1 MIATKYASILKR
13 FAAFL
18 VDLIICKIIVL
29 VLEAPFGLIYKPVE
43 FAGDIFGHLGIH
55 NPFDWFLGH
64 FPMWTPDFHGMLSG
78 WMFVVIYVLYF
89 AVFEGSW
96 RQATPGKMLMGIFV
110 TDLGGK
116 RISYHRALG
125 RSLGRV
131 LSVIICFIGFLVALF
146 TARSQ
151 ALHDI
156 LADTLVLEPEYGL
169 SAPRAQP
176 PGSTGEGGS
185 EAQTTGQD
193 KESPT
198 A

>member
-13 FAAFL
+13 FAAFF
-18 VDLIICKIIVL
+18 VDLIICKIIVI

-43 FAGDIFGHLGIH
+43 FFGDLFGRFGIY
-55 NPFDWFLGH
+55 NPFDWFLSH
-64 FPMWTPDFHGMLSG
+64 FPMWTPHFHDMFSG

-110 TDLGGK
+110 TGLNGK
-116 RISYHRALG
+116 RISYRRALA
-125 RSLGRV
+125 RSLGRI
-131 LSVIICFIGFLVALF
+131 LSMIICFIGFLVALF

-151 ALHDI
+151 ALHDL

-169 SAPRAQP
+169 SAPGTQP
-176 PGSTGEGGS
+176 PGSPAEGGS
-185 EAQTTGQD
+185 A
-193 KESPT
+193 S
-198 A
+198 

>member
-1 MIATKYASILKR
+1 MIATRYASILKR
-13 FAAFL
+13 FAAFF

-29 VLEAPFGLIYKPVE
+29 VLEAPFGLIHKPVE
-43 FAGDIFGHLGIH
+43 FFSGLFGHFGVG
-55 NPFDWFLGH
+55 NPVDWFLNH
-64 FPMWTPDFHGMLSG
+64 FPIWTPDFHGMFSG
-78 WMFVVIYVLYF
+78 WMFAVIYVLYY

-116 RISYHRALG
+116 RISYGRALG
-125 RSLGRV
+125 RSGGRI

-151 ALHDI
+151 ALHDL

-169 SAPRAQP
+169 SAPGTQP
-176 PGSTGEGGS
+176 PGSPAEGGS
-185 EAQTTGQD
+185 A
-193 KESPT
+193 S
-198 A
+198 